1 MIKFTISI
9 RFLTTFAV
17 ILTFYNAVFSQFEKY
32 TIPAKWELYS
42 VKDKNVSFLMPR
54 LPVLIERERRC
65 QGEQIQEYGAYHDGV
80 VYVFRITSK
89 IEPAESCS
97 PKRNFDDN
105 NFIERVNSLKTEFK
119 DFSNSEN
126 NSSKNSIIKL
136 VGTNKVVQIVND
148 YDNQR
153 WLELAIYGSDEKKAE
168 VKNFLASLKT
178 NKETTGKV
186 IGEGAAQTFGDDVS
200 KSIIQI
206 KAKNTGNDESVA
218 ASERTVVKINDDGA
232 YLARIIL
239 QPKAKFTDAAR
250 QNQVQGTV
258 KLKVE
263 FLANGAIGNVIPFS
277 GLPFGLTQEAIAAA
291 RKMVFIPE
299 QSFGNRYSVMKTV
312 EYSFNLY

>member
-1 MIKFTISI
+1 M

-65 QGEQIQEYGAYHDGV
+65 EGEQIQEYGAYNDGV
-80 VYVFRITSK
+80 VYVFRITTK
-89 IEPAESCS
+89 IEPAEYCS
-97 PKRNFDDN
+97 PKRNFDEN
-105 NFIERVNSLKTEFK
+105 NFIERVNALKTEFK
-119 DFSNSEN
+119 DDSNSEN
-126 NSSKNSIIKL
+126 NFSKDSIIKL
-136 VGTNKVVQIVND
+136 VGTDKVIQIVND

-153 WLELAIYGSDEKKAE
+153 WLELAIYGSDEKRAD
-168 VKNFLASLKT
+168 VKKFLASLKT
-178 NKETTGKV
+178 DKGTTGKV

-200 KSIIQI
+200 KSVVEV
-206 KAKNTGNDESVA
+206 KAKNTGNDESAA
-218 ASERTVVKINDDGA
+218 ASKRTAVKINDDSS
-232 YLARIIL
+232 YFSRIIL
-239 QPKAKFTDAAR
+239 QPKAKYTDAAR

-258 KLKVE
+258 KLRVE

-291 RKMVFIPE
+291 RKMVFIPG
-299 QSFGNRYSVMKTV
+299 QGSGARYSVMKTI
-312 EYSFNLY
+312 EYSFAIY